1 MKKTMLV
8 LLAMVTLVG
17 CDGVDKGN
25 QPAPNTQSQSQDSAK
40 KNADNNYPEIDT
52 SVPERAKK

>member
-1 MKKTMLV
+1 MKKAILV
-8 LLAMVTLVG
+8 LFALIALVG
-17 CDGVDKGN
+17 CDGADKGN
-25 QPAPNTQSQSQDSAK
+25 QPASNGQTQSQDSAK

>member
-17 CDGVDKGN
+17 CDGADKGN
-25 QPAPNTQSQSQDSAK
+25 QPAPNTQTQSQDSAK

>member
-17 CDGVDKGN
+17 CDGADKGN
-25 QPAPNTQSQSQDSAK
+25 QSAPNTQSQSQDSAK

>member
-1 MKKTMLV
+1 MKKAMLV
-8 LLAMVTLVG
+8 LFALVTLVG
-17 CDGVDKGN
+17 CDGADKGN
-25 QPAPNTQSQSQDSAK
+25 QPAPNSQTQSQDSAK